1 MWHMSTVTQRSPIRR
16 PSVTP
21 YEEHR
26 AYVLNVLGKRCRW
39 IETEEREALLHDAYV
54 VFLEKLENGKLD
66 GAMPSHQVRAYLTQT
81 ALHKALD
88 ERKRR
93 QRRSCVPFESD
104 DGSTIELSSI
114 EPSVDDRVIARARDA
129 KVRQEISR
137 LPRRRQLVVVMR
149 WWLGISPAEIQ
160 SQLGLSERVYRH
172 ELERG
177 TRAVIQSAGAW
188 C

>member
-1 MWHMSTVTQRSPIRR
+1 MWHMSTVTQRSRIAR

-54 VFLEKLENGKLD
+54 VFLEKLGNGKLD
-66 GAMPSHQVRAYLTQT
+66 AAMPSHQVRAYLTQT

-93 QRRSCVPFESD
+93 TRRSYVPFESD
-104 DGSTIELSSI
+104 DGIAIEPIST
-114 EPSVDDRVIARARDA
+114 EPSVDDRVIARARNA
-129 KVRQEISR
+129 ELRQEISR
-137 LPRRRQLVVVMR
+137 LPRRRQLVIVMR
-149 WWLGISPAEIQ
+149 WWLGVTPAEIQ
-160 SQLGLSERVYRH
+160 RQLGVSERVYRH

-188 C
+188 R